1 MALCHALP
9 CSANGDGRTH
19 RPNEAAWPW
28 QKPAGRCRSRCQDG
42 HCFTRLHWVA
52 AERASVASDSAPYPV
67 PTPPSSSDED
77 VLMCPFAGSP
87 DVRGKEERRR
97 STVVSEIL
105 GMCVGLMSIGLMS
118 IGLMSTCCALGMAV
132 RSGYGDGRWAGWG
145 VRGKGIMIHH
155 RWWHSLT
162 DGCSPG
168 RDGGCH
174 GRCGDSRREGGVPT
188 IGVDR
193 TSHN

>member
-1 MALCHALP
+1 MVSGQIGRAVEWSSGGPLSCSAMLCHARRKETVEP
-9 CSANGDGRTH
+9 TARMKRRGRG
-19 RPNEAAWPW
+19 
-28 QKPAGRCRSRCQDG
+28 KSRRDVVGHVARTC

-52 AERASVASDSAPYPV
+52 AERASLASDSAPYPV

-87 DVRGKEERRR
+87 HVRGKEERRR

-118 IGLMSTCCALGMAV
+118 ICCALCMAV
-132 RSGYGDGRWAGWG
+132 RSGYGDGRLAGWG

-155 RWWHSLT
+155 RW
-162 DGCSPG
+162 
-168 RDGGCH
+168 
-174 GRCGDSRREGGVPT
+174 
-188 IGVDR
+188 
-193 TSHN
+193 